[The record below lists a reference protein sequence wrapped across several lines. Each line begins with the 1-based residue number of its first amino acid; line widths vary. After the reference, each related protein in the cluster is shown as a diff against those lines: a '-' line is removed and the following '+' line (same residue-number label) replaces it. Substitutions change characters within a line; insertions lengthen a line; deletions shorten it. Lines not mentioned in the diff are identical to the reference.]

1 MIDLNKINVID
12 DFFEE
17 NIRSDIWERIGPLAS
32 RWKFKGGTR
41 QNRFWHIDSLENDEY
56 FSIYLKNKICNQIG
70 DYFKKCSVKR
80 IYANGQTACQVGSA
94 HLDDGNMTL
103 LYYPN
108 PEWQYEWQGHLM
120 YLTQENRDE
129 DTYEPYRVVRYR
141 PNRAVLFP
149 AKILHHADAPTR
161 HFNGLRVSL
170 AYKFV
175 FPQE

>member
-1 MIDLNKINVID
+1 MSDIHVID
-12 DFFEE
+12 DFFSNE
-17 NIRSDIWERIGPLAS
+17 IREVIFDKMLRPKWSFS
-32 RWKFKGGTR
+32 GGGDG
-41 QNRFWHIDSLENDEY
+41 NVFWHQDGLEEEEY
-56 FSIYLKNKICNQIG
+56 FSTYLYNIICTKIGRKFKNIL
-70 DYFKKCSVKR
+70 R

>member
-1 MIDLNKINVID
+1 
-12 DFFEE
+12 
-17 NIRSDIWERIGPLAS
+17 
-32 RWKFKGGTR
+32 
-41 QNRFWHIDSLENDEY
+41 
-56 FSIYLKNKICNQIG
+56 
-70 DYFKKCSVKR
+70 
-80 IYANGQTACQVGSA
+80 
-94 HLDDGNMTL
+94 
-103 LYYPN
+103 
-108 PEWQYEWQGHLM
+108 M